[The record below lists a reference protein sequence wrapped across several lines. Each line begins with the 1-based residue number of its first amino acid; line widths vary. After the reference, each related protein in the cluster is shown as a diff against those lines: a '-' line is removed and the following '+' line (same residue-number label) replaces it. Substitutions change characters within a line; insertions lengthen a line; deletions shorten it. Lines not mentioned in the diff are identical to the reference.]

1 MSGQYWEVGGGGCG
15 DPSFE
20 LCGHQFLSPEPQG
33 PFHGSYICIRVAKC
47 FTTKSRNLKAVFC
60 ALCMQF
66 LLPGENRCLHRC
78 EAGQRTMARA
88 RPILCWPL
96 HRNSSCGH
104 RTHFCTFAIRKA
116 TSPTMKM
123 SQQAI
128 PPLPPHVFF
137 PEDPINF
144 RPIQA
149 CPSASPMLC
158 LKIFDLSERWEN

>member
-1 MSGQYWEVGGGGCG
+1 MSRQYWEVGGGGCG

-20 LCGHQFLSPEPQG
+20 LCGHQFLPPEPQG

-96 HRNSSCGH
+96 HRNSYGLVDIG
-104 RTHFCTFAIRKA
+104 RIFA
-116 TSPTMKM
+116 
-123 SQQAI
+123 
-128 PPLPPHVFF
+128 PLPSGRPPHPPRKRLSRQF
-137 PEDPINF
+137 PRCPLMF
-144 RPIQA
+144 SFQRIQSISGQYKPVLRRLQ
-149 CPSASPMLC
+149 CC
-158 LKIFDLSERWEN
+158 V